1 MHLIRVLQNQ
11 LVRGLQPT
19 AVGITNSGPVNKVME
34 EWGGGGGVGGGT
46 LEVQYHGLD
55 RAQGVDIRL

>member
-19 AVGITNSGPVNKVME
+19 AAGITNSGPVTKVME
-34 EWGGGGGVGGGT
+34 EWGDT
-46 LEVQYHGLD
+46 LEVQYHGLY
-55 RAQGVDIRL
+55 RVQGVDIGL